1 MVDARDGRAG
11 SGGIVVV
18 VVGHG
23 RLGTAVGLRRAG
35 AEASPL
41 SVLLLMVPSSLR
53 RHQRLFVM
61 VVIRRL
67 IRSRGEILKHLMAA
81 KNSREP
87 LPQPTEQ
94 PPAVLGIFETT
105 LEVDTEL
112 GFLFRHNTKTLIS
125 CERRMQRIYAYSLA
139 RLNYLYIRGRR

>member
-1 MVDARDGRAG
+1 
-11 SGGIVVV
+11 
-18 VVGHG
+18 
-23 RLGTAVGLRRAG
+23 
-35 AEASPL
+35 
-41 SVLLLMVPSSLR
+41 
-53 RHQRLFVM
+53 
-61 VVIRRL
+61 
-67 IRSRGEILKHLMAA
+67 MAA
-81 KNSREP
+81 KNSRES

-112 GFLFRHNTKTLIS
+112 GFLFKHNTKTLTS